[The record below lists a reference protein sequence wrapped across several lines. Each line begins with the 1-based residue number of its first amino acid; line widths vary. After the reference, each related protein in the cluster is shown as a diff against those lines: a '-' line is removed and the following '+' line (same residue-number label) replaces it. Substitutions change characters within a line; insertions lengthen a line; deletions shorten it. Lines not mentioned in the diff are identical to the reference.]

1 MNELEKY
8 RGRDGIINLN
18 RLNIELND
26 FNSFYYNGK
35 KYYIKW
41 SEKVLLLNELVAAEI
56 AKDFGIPSVSYDY
69 ARFDFN
75 AFYNG
80 ECVISESA
88 FKENDKF
95 YYLREITGDNVTL
108 EDTSYEFKTEIEEE
122 LSEVGNIERNSI
134 DILDYL
140 WQNILVEVPLKVHN
154 SKNDNITLKGDGWR
168 FMTEDELNNR
178 HNYPLSD
185 LSKLLDKEGSE
196 EYWQFHLEKLVKQEE
211 I

>member
-1 MNELEKY
+1 MKIDLTKLVT
-8 RGRDGIINLN
+8 NLSDSVN
-18 RLNIELND
+18 IDLDVNISNDLLASSDIKRLDNTK
-26 FNSFYYNGK
+26 FVGK
-35 KYYIKW
+35 IT
-41 SEKVLLLNELVAAEI
+41 
-56 AKDFGIPSVSYDY
+56 KDFDNNLVLTGILSGIMILP
-69 ARFDFN
+69 
-75 AFYNG
+75 
-80 ECVISESA
+80 
-88 FKENDKF
+88 
-95 YYLREITGDNVTL
+95 DNVTL

-196 EYWQFHLEKLVKQEE
+196 E
-211 I
+211 